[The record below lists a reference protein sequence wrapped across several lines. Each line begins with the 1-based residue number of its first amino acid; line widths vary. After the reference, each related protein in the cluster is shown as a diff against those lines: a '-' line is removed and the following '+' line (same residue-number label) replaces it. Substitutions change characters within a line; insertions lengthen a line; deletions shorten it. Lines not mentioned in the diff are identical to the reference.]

1 MLNLNKYNQK
11 GITIMALVVT
21 VIVILIIA
29 GISINEGKSLIK
41 KSKIENLM
49 TNMIVIKS
57 KSKVIA
63 EEVNAA
69 TWNKTDEEKNAKFI
83 DGDTY
88 AMQVTTISQEQAS
101 QLDADIKNAE
111 YICYLITEE
120 TLEYMGLS
128 EIDDEESYI
137 VVYKKDDFT
146 KLDIVYSDAISYEGE
161 SFYTLSRL
169 QTKMEE

>member
-63 EEVNAA
+63 EEINAA
-69 TWNKTDEEKNAKFI
+69 TWNKTEEEKKAKFT
-83 DGDTY
+83 DENTY
-88 AMQVTTISQEQAS
+88 AMQETTISQEQAN
-101 QLDADIKNAE
+101 QLDSTIKDAE
-111 YICYLITEE
+111 YTCYLVTKD
-120 TLEYMGLS
+120 TLEYMNLS
-128 EIDDEESYI
+128 EIDDEDNFI
-137 VVYKKDDFT
+137 VVYKKGDFT
-146 KLDIVYSDAISYEGE
+146 KLDIVYKEAIPYDGE
-161 SFYTLSRL
+161 NFYTLSSL
-169 QTKMEE
+169 QAKMEE